1 MAALPTTNLT
11 LADWAKRR
19 DPDGSMSTVINIL
32 SQSNDILDDGVFR
45 EANGPTSHRCTVATG
60 LPDVYWRQVNQGIYP
75 SHGTTAQIDEG
86 IGMLESRSEVD
97 IALARL
103 ESDERALRLSEARM
117 RLEAMNQELATT
129 MFYGNTAANPERF
142 MGIAPRYSSLAAG
155 NAQNIFNAGGTS
167 TDNTSI
173 YLIGWGDETCH
184 FIFPKGS
191 AAGIEQRDLGEQ
203 TVDVYSAAD
212 GTGTYTGKMQALVD
226 WYCIKMG
233 MVLKDWRY
241 AARICNIDVSD
252 LTSFVSSGGSG
263 TQDLDE
269 FGTNI
274 IHKMAESI
282 YRLPNPG
289 MCKPAFYMNRTVHAS
304 LSRMAMEKQSSVL
317 TIEQGLSS
325 FGTARQFLSFMGIPI
340 RRSDA
345 IINAEE
351 RVV

>member
-1 MAALPTTNLT
+1 MATLPTTNLT

-19 DPDGSMSTVINIL
+19 DPDGSMATVVNIL
-32 SQSNDILDDGVFR
+32 AQSNDILDDGVFR
-45 EANGPTSHRCTVATG
+45 EANGPTSHRVTVATG

-129 MFYGNTAANPERF
+129 MFYGNTASEPEKF
-142 MGIAPRYSSLAAG
+142 MGIAPRYSSLSAG
-155 NAQNIFNAGGTS
+155 NAQNIFNCGGS
-167 TDNTSI
+167 SADNTSI

-191 AAGIEQRDLGEQ
+191 SAGIEQRDLGEQ
-203 TVDVYSAAD
+203 TVDVYSNSS

-233 MVLKDWRY
+233 LVVKDWRY
-241 AARICNIDVSD
+241 AARLCNIDVSD
-252 LTSFVSSGGSG
+252 LTGFAATGVG

-274 IHKMAESI
+274 LHQMANAI

-289 MCKPAFYMNRTVHAS
+289 MCKPAFYMNRTVHSA
-304 LSRMAMEKQSSVL
+304 LSRMAMEKQIGVL

-325 FGTARQFLSFMGIPI
+325 FGTARQYLSFMGIPI
-340 RRSDA
+340 RRCDA
-345 IINAEE
+345 ILNTEAA
-351 RVV
+351 VS

>member
-1 MAALPTTNLT
+1 MATLPTTNLT

-19 DPDGSMSTVINIL
+19 DPDGSMATIVNIL
-32 SQSNDILDDGVFR
+32 SQSNEILDDGVFR
-45 EANGPTSHRCTVATG
+45 EANGPTSHRVTVATG

-117 RLEAMNQELATT
+117 RLEAMNQELSST
-129 MFYGNTAANPERF
+129 MIYGNTAANPERF
-142 MGIAPRYSSLAAG
+142 MGIAPRYSSLSAG
-155 NAQNIFNAGGTS
+155 NAQNIFDCGGTGAN
-167 TDNTSI
+167 NTSI

-191 AAGIEQRDLGEQ
+191 SAGIEQRDLGEQ
-203 TVDVYSAAD
+203 SVDVYSNSS

-226 WYCIKMG
+226 WYCIKTG

-241 AARICNIDVSD
+241 AARICNIDVSA
-252 LTSFVSSGGSG
+252 LTGFGTGSSG
-263 TQDLDE
+263 TQDLDS

-274 IHKMAESI
+274 LHKMAESI

-289 MCKPAFYMNRTVHAS
+289 MCKPAFYMNRTVHSA
-304 LSRMAMEKQSSVL
+304 LSRMAMEKQIGVL

-325 FGTARQFLSFMGIPI
+325 FGTARQYLSFMGIPI
-340 RRSDA
+340 RRVDS
-345 IINAEE
+345 IINAEG
-351 RVV
+351 RVQ